1 MHFSKTISKIQFMSK
16 KATAFSVLSALL
28 VITAASLGS
37 CKKSS
42 SSAPPTLYD
51 SLGGTTM
58 VSDPA
63 SSGTMIE
70 KGRLLI
76 RNIVDSAIFVIAGD
90 TAINGHFTTLLSE
103 VGSGNLSGFQALSKN
118 LTDFVA
124 VATGAKDYS
133 YMGKSMVAAHDP
145 AQNPRMNGKADNS
158 DFNAFE
164 VDLVA
169 GAGKAGVPANTPAL
183 ISVGKLV
190 ESLRSQVVQQ

>member
-1 MHFSKTISKIQFMSK
+1 MYKKIINVFLLFSAVL
-16 KATAFSVLSALL
+16 ATATLL
-28 VITAASLGS
+28 AS
-37 CKKSS
+37 CKKNSS
-42 SSAPPTLYD
+42 PARPTLYD
-51 SLGGTTM
+51 SLGGAAK
-58 VSDPA
+58 VADPA
-63 SSGTMIE
+63 NTGQMIE

-103 VGSGNLSGFQALSKN
+103 VGSGNLSGFQTLSKN

-124 VATGAKDYS
+124 VATGAKDYT
-133 YMGKSMVAAHDP
+133 YTGKSMIAAHDP

-169 GAGKAGVPANTPAL
+169 GAAKAGVPANTPAL
-183 ISVGKLV
+183 TSVAKLV

>member
-1 MHFSKTISKIQFMSK
+1 MKAVKFLSLLAFTALFGLAISSCSKS
-16 KATAFSVLSALL
+16 
-28 VITAASLGS
+28 
-37 CKKSS
+37 KSS
-42 SSAPPTLYD
+42 TPAKPTLYD

-63 SSGTMIE
+63 QSGTMIE

-76 RNIVDSAIFVIAGD
+76 RNIIDSTIFVIAGD

-124 VATGAKDYS
+124 VGTGAKDYT
-133 YMGKSMVAAHDP
+133 YTGKTMTAAHDP
-145 AQNPRMNGKADNS
+145 AQNPRMNGKADNG

-169 GAGKAGVPANTPAL
+169 GAGKAGVPSNNPAL
-183 ISVGKLV
+183 MSVAKIV